1 MPRLYARNTNT
12 TRISIPPAPKIK
24 YVKPFSDFIDFLF
37 PIEIF
42 VVFSSVFS
50 LLCSSLDSLLKLFLD
65 LEVSRFLLDSVLFL
79 SVLELV
85 LLAELITSPL
95 LLTVIDGEFSIVR
108 YSASELTASKI
119 LVEKL

>member
-1 MPRLYARNTNT
+1 M
-12 TRISIPPAPKIK
+12 SIPPAPKIK

-37 PIEIF
+37 PIEIS

-50 LLCSSLDSLLKLFLD
+50 LLCSLLDSLLELFLD

-95 LLTVIDGEFSIVR
+95 LLTVTDGEFSMVR

-119 LVEKL
+119 LVEKF